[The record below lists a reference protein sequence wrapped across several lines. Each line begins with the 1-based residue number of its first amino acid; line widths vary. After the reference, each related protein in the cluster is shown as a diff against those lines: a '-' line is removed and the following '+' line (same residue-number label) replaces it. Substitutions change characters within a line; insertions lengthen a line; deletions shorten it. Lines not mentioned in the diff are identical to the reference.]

1 MIEKQWICTYENE
14 RFLFM
19 KKTIVLGVTGGIA
32 AYKIADLA
40 SRLTKEGFDT
50 HVIMTKNATEFITPL
65 TFETL
70 TGNKCITDT
79 FARDFEWD
87 VKHISLA
94 KRADALLIAPA
105 TANVI
110 AKLAAGIADDMLTTT
125 VLAMKCPMI
134 LSPSMNTAMYENPIT
149 QRNLTYLKTLDYQI
163 IEAESG
169 VLACKDIGK
178 GRLPKTEVLYAYLM
192 KALCDKRDLINKKV
206 LITAGPTQEK
216 IDPVRYITNHSTG
229 KMGYELAKA
238 AYYRGAEV
246 VLVSGKTHL
255 EPPIGV
261 KTIVVSSAQEMF
273 EEVKNQAQHVDIVIK
288 AAAVADFTP
297 QMFTSEKMKK
307 KDSLEWSL
315 PLKRTTDI
323 LAYLGEHKKPNQKI
337 CGFSMETQNLL
348 ENSRKKLEKKHADM
362 IVANHLKEEGAGFGV
377 DTNIVTIITKDQ
389 VIPLE
394 KMSKESVAHHILDEL
409 LAQ

>member
-1 MIEKQWICTYENE
+1 
-14 RFLFM
+14 M

-125 VLAMKCPMI
+125 VLAIKCPII

-192 KALCDKRDLINKKV
+192 KALCDKRDLINKKI

-255 EPPIGV
+255 EPPIGI

-273 EEVKNQAQHVDIVIK
+273 EEVKNQAQHADIVIK

-297 QMFTSEKMKK
+297 QMSASEKMKK

-323 LAYLGEHKKPNQKI
+323 LAYLGEHKKNNQKI

>member
-1 MIEKQWICTYENE
+1 
-14 RFLFM
+14 M

-192 KALCDKRDLINKKV
+192 KALCDKRDLVNKKV

-273 EEVKNQAQHVDIVIK
+273 EEVKNQAQHADIVIK

-297 QMFTSEKMKK
+297 QMFVSEKMKK

>member
-192 KALCDKRDLINKKV
+192 KALCDKRDLINKKI

-255 EPPIGV
+255 EPPIGI

-273 EEVKNQAQHVDIVIK
+273 EEVKNQAQHADIVIK

-297 QMFTSEKMKK
+297 QMSASEKMKK

-323 LAYLGEHKKPNQKI
+323 LAYLGEHKKTNQKI

>member
-1 MIEKQWICTYENE
+1 MLTGKHI
-14 RFLFM
+14 L
-19 KKTIVLGVTGGIA
+19 LGITGGIA
-32 AYKIADLA
+32 AYKTANLA
-40 SRLTKEGFDT
+40 SMLVKLHADV

-125 VLAMKCPMI
+125 VLAIKCPII

-192 KALCDKRDLINKKV
+192 KALCDKRDLINKKI

-255 EPPIGV
+255 EPPIGI

-273 EEVKNQAQHVDIVIK
+273 EEVKNQAQHADIVIK

-297 QMFTSEKMKK
+297 QMSASEKMKK

-323 LAYLGEHKKPNQKI
+323 LAYLGEHKKTNQKI

>member
-261 KTIVVSSAQEMF
+261 KTIIVSSAQEMF
-273 EEVKNQAQHVDIVIK
+273 EEVKNQAQHADIVIK

-297 QMFTSEKMKK
+297 QMFASEKMKK

>member
-1 MIEKQWICTYENE
+1 
-14 RFLFM
+14 M

-192 KALCDKRDLINKKV
+192 KALCDKRDLINKKI

-255 EPPIGV
+255 EPPIGI

-273 EEVKNQAQHVDIVIK
+273 EEVKNQAQHADIVIK

-297 QMFTSEKMKK
+297 QMSASEKMKK

-323 LAYLGEHKKPNQKI
+323 LAYLGEHKKTNQKI

>member
-1 MIEKQWICTYENE
+1 
-14 RFLFM
+14 M

-125 VLAMKCPMI
+125 VLAIKCPII

-192 KALCDKRDLINKKV
+192 KALCDKRDLINKKI

-255 EPPIGV
+255 EPPIGI

-273 EEVKNQAQHVDIVIK
+273 EEVKNQAQHADIVIK

-297 QMFTSEKMKK
+297 QMSASEKMKK

-323 LAYLGEHKKPNQKI
+323 LAYLGEHKKTNQKI

>member
-94 KRADALLIAPA
+94 KRADALLIAPT

-261 KTIVVSSAQEMF
+261 KTIIVSSAQEMF
-273 EEVKNQAQHVDIVIK
+273 EEVKNQAQHADIVIK

-297 QMFTSEKMKK
+297 QMFASEKMKK

>member
-1 MIEKQWICTYENE
+1 
-14 RFLFM
+14 M

-192 KALCDKRDLINKKV
+192 KALCDKRDLVNKKV

-273 EEVKNQAQHVDIVIK
+273 EEVKNQAQHADIVIK

-297 QMFTSEKMKK
+297 QMFASEKMKK

>member
-1 MIEKQWICTYENE
+1 
-14 RFLFM
+14 
-19 KKTIVLGVTGGIA
+19 
-32 AYKIADLA
+32 
-40 SRLTKEGFDT
+40 
-50 HVIMTKNATEFITPL
+50 
-65 TFETL
+65 
-70 TGNKCITDT
+70 
-79 FARDFEWD
+79 
-87 VKHISLA
+87 
-94 KRADALLIAPA
+94 
-105 TANVI
+105 
-110 AKLAAGIADDMLTTT
+110 
-125 VLAMKCPMI
+125 
-134 LSPSMNTAMYENPIT
+134 
-149 QRNLTYLKTLDYQI
+149 
-163 IEAESG
+163 
-169 VLACKDIGK
+169 
-178 GRLPKTEVLYAYLM
+178 
-192 KALCDKRDLINKKV
+192 
-206 LITAGPTQEK
+206 
-216 IDPVRYITNHSTG
+216 
-229 KMGYELAKA
+229 MGYELAKA

-255 EPPIGV
+255 EPPIGI

-273 EEVKNQAQHVDIVIK
+273 EEVKNQAQHADIVIK

-297 QMFTSEKMKK
+297 QMSASEKMKK

-323 LAYLGEHKKPNQKI
+323 LAYLGEHKKTNQKI

-389 VIPLE
+389 EIPLE